1 MQVKVI
7 QSGLWQNDGLKTC
20 GKQEN
25 LKITKK
31 YLQKKDYDKC
41 SPCRRQHVMNNRRIL
56 KIRTIKNID
65 KDKFGGEIFAIYFWT
80 LLYVKYIYTVN
91 QILLNR
97 EKTSYL

>member
-1 MQVKVI
+1 MPASICYEQPEN
-7 QSGLWQNDGLKTC
+7 QN
-20 GKQEN
+20 
-25 LKITKK
+25 
-31 YLQKKDYDKC
+31 Y
-41 SPCRRQHVMNNRRIL
+41 
-56 KIRTIKNID
+56 KNID